1 MQRATTT
8 SPPLAE
14 EPDPITTCQNCF
26 NVLTDEQE
34 AEFESQLPSSNI
46 GDGTINSI
54 EEMCEFIDQNP
65 GDAFDVIADAQMIL
79 ESIEDIT
86 PDELNSINTCLLD
99 AFNVTPP

>member
-8 SPPLAE
+8 SPPLTE

-26 NVLTDEQE
+26 NGLTNTEQI
-34 AEFESQLPSSNI
+34 EFEAQLQNI
-46 GDGTINSI
+46 GDGTIDSI

-79 ESIEDIT
+79 ESIETIT